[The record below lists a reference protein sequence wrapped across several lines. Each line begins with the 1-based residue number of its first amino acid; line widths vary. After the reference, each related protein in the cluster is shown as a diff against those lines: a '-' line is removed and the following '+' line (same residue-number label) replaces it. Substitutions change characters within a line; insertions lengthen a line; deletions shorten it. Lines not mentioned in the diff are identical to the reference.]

1 MIDYKQYYFYKYP
14 RYQISKGI
22 SKGIIVDTEKRQ
34 IRNIPVEVSEILLSN
49 NGGLISEILESFD
62 TENQF
67 RIKLFF

>member
-34 IRNIPVEVSEILLSN
+34 IRKINFYGKIIHLVKIRQKFWIN
-49 NGGLISEILESFD
+49 M
-62 TENQF
+62 
-67 RIKLFF
+67 KL